1 MMSGIMNSSGSGG
14 CSACGG
20 KSNIQRP
27 QLAPKPKIP
36 KRTRPMNRRQL
47 LAAIYLARRR
57 RKNRVMIFTK

>member
-1 MMSGIMNSSGSGG
+1 MMSGIMNSKGG

-20 KSNIQRP
+20 KSQVQPP
-27 QLAPKPKIP
+27 QLAPKPIIP

-57 RKNRVMIFTK
+57 KGRKNRVMIFTK